1 MNAATPASIS
11 RYPSTSTT
19 SRSFLGGGRSR
30 TTSETTASER
40 LPETMKPKSSG
51 TSVWSNDGDPFAAI
65 PPTTS
70 VQRSTSVR
78 STSPPTRRNTPTMIG
93 STGIAG
99 GASAAQQPQKK
110 RMSLLLTA
118 TSDAL
123 FSGFG
128 SRKQTNNLR
137 GSTSKPTSVKKQYS
151 IDEDADMSPVL
162 DIRAPPSTILQKGPG
177 FTDEEAEREA
187 LRHEAAR
194 SVGLTSTT
202 ISPPPPDLPEED
214 ESYSQDASYEFI
226 RRPSAPHSLSGA
238 LSPDHASSYAAAS
251 STLATMRSAASSQ
264 ASLSV
269 ETTHQVPITP
279 SRPLPSSIP
288 NYPATLAALSPFATT
303 SSTLMRHYSGSTFFL
318 GKARQWK
325 SRHIVLTSFKPP
337 PKPNAPDVEPDT
349 QSHLHLFRNFASEE
363 KELERMKIDEDSVVF
378 VVEDDPVTQ
387 GRKNVIRIGGRHAG
401 GGGSHSAVGGRTTRL
416 APPSAMASLSVMGA
430 PAMAVQMGGQL
441 DFKVVW
447 LLQCPDSQTMHQWI
461 ASVKGALLVQRA
473 ERAGLGMSMQSG
485 PGDRL
490 TGDIDVI
497 LSLRAQGYMNQPSS
511 PTSPTRYVTSPVSA
525 SSVAPPVEDLHQ
537 PVTRGGR
544 SRSSTTTNAPS
555 AAVNALKGLFTS
567 SVANGPTNGTGGGLA
582 SRPRSIS
589 SVAST
594 PIPMA
599 SPVKKPT
606 PLEEDPKDSSFGTRA
621 NAMLNM
627 HLSRSTNGHGQP
639 PSSGS
644 SLILDRSI
652 RDSLIST
659 PYYDESMEMDF
670 ESKQKDNRER
680 LNALAAFAAAT
691 AASSSAGS
699 YERPP
704 SLSSL
709 PPPPR
714 TKRPGSSAGPGQQQ
728 NQLQQQQTPR
738 TPVFEKDMQD
748 ELKKAMFAPVLE
760 MAPSSRSRTNSL
772 RRNSTDTIPEEDDVG
787 SSVGVGGGRGSSLG
801 RHGVAREVLSI
812 RTSIDEQGRVS
823 IESSNRGEDLYS
835 AAAIPF
841 PGPGS
846 LLPPADL
853 DNGAGAAG
861 GTIARSQFGPAG
873 MKSSAS
879 FGVDLIHAGQQPQP
893 TYGSHHAHH
902 PSYGQHQYHR
912 PASAM
917 SSVSTNSFHG
927 NGSATPGAS
936 DHMSLHMS
944 PRSGTSSSEGRG
956 KPGTAPPPS
965 TGPRS
970 PSSPQRSRRVPKVM
984 IPPPAP
990 PPSAPLPGTPKT
1002 EMNKALHPEDAS
1014 VSTKERD
1021 SRSSFFA
1028 SKRVSAASST
1038 GVSIRSFTSGSSSS
1052 RSGSVLQRSGIHPA
1066 PPRPPPTFALPP
1078 TPSPLTTGGLTDSPQ
1093 FDGYSLRDSVR
1104 STHRTSLNSN
1114 HSQSHSPTRSDF
1126 GAVGTS
1132 AGTNMGTSTMGKRLL
1147 HRLTPPSNPPP
1158 TGALPPRP
1166 DSDEPPHS
1174 PLSHRSGSSGSVSG
1188 LHQQQQNYHHRSSSI
1203 ISNGGG
1209 VLSTIPAS
1217 PVDKLPEATQPPM
1230 MGLPLSPP
1238 PARRGSRLSK
1248 DLGWSGIARVNAA
1261 LALDSAPLTSNQP
1274 PPVSET
1280 DDVDPLDPAVE
1291 HWEPSRRESVMIPL

>member
-1 MNAATPASIS
+1 
-11 RYPSTSTT
+11 
-19 SRSFLGGGRSR
+19 
-30 TTSETTASER
+30 
-40 LPETMKPKSSG
+40 
-51 TSVWSNDGDPFAAI
+51 
-65 PPTTS
+65 
-70 VQRSTSVR
+70 
-78 STSPPTRRNTPTMIG
+78 MIG
-93 STGIAG
+93 ASGIAG
-99 GASAAQQPQKK
+99 GTSAPPQPQKK

-128 SRKQTNNLR
+128 SRKQANNLR
-137 GSTSKPTSVKKQYS
+137 SSTSKPSSVKKQYS
-151 IDEDADMSPVL
+151 IDEDDMSPVL
-162 DIRAPPSTILQKGPG
+162 DIRAPPSTILQKGPE

-226 RRPSAPHSLSGA
+226 RRPSAPQSLSGA
-238 LSPDHASSYAAAS
+238 LSPDHASSFAAAS

-288 NYPATLAALSPFATT
+288 SFPASLAAISPFATN
-303 SSTLMRHYSGSTFFL
+303 SSTLMRHYSGGTFFL

-378 VVEDDPVTQ
+378 VVEEDPVTQ
-387 GRKNVIRIGGRHAG
+387 GRKNVIKIGGMHA
-401 GGGSHSAVGGRTTRL
+401 GGGSHSAVGGKITTRAAL

-430 PAMAVQMGGQL
+430 PAMAVHMGGQS
-441 DFKVVW
+441 DFKVMW

-461 ASVKGALLVQRA
+461 AAVKGALLVQRA
-473 ERAGLGMSMQSG
+473 ERAGLGMSIQSV
-485 PGDRL
+485 PADVRL

-497 LSLRAQGYMNQPSS
+497 LSLRAQGYLNQPSS
-511 PTSPTRYVTSPVSA
+511 PTSPTRYGTTPLSA
-525 SSVAPPVEDLHQ
+525 PSAAPPVEDLHQ
-537 PVTRGGR
+537 PATRGGR

-567 SVANGPTNGTGGGLA
+567 SVANGPTNGSGGGLA

-599 SPVKKPT
+599 SPAKGPT

-627 HLSRSTNGHGQP
+627 HLSRSVNGHGQP

-670 ESKQKDNRER
+670 ETKQKDNRER
-680 LNALAAFAAAT
+680 LNALAAFAAA
-691 AASSSAGS
+691 SSSGS

-704 SLSSL
+704 SLGSL

-714 TKRPGSSAGPGQQQ
+714 TKRPGSSAGPGQQKEQ
-728 NQLQQQQTPR
+728 GQLQQTPR
-738 TPVFEKDMQD
+738 TPAFEKDMQD
-748 ELKKAMFAPVLE
+748 ELKKAMFAPVLD
-760 MAPSSRSRTNSL
+760 MGPSSSRSRTNSL

-787 SSVGVGGGRGSSLG
+787 SSIGVGGGRGSSLG
-801 RHGVAREVLSI
+801 RHGVGREVLSI
-812 RTSIDEQGRVS
+812 RTSIDEQGR
-823 IESSNRGEDLYS
+823 
-835 AAAIPF
+835 
-841 PGPGS
+841 
-846 LLPPADL
+846 
-853 DNGAGAAG
+853 
-861 GTIARSQFGPAG
+861 
-873 MKSSAS
+873 
-879 FGVDLIHAGQQPQP
+879 
-893 TYGSHHAHH
+893 
-902 PSYGQHQYHR
+902 YHR

-956 KPGTAPPPS
+956 KSATVPIPA

-1002 EMNKALHPEDAS
+1002 ELNKALHPEDAS
-1014 VSTKERD
+1014 VSTRERD

-1052 RSGSVLQRSGIHPA
+1052 RSGSMMQRSGIHAA

-1078 TPSPLTTGGLTDSPQ
+1078 TPGSLPTPVLTDSPQ
-1093 FDGYSLRDSVR
+1093 LDGFSLRDSVR

-1114 HSQSHSPTRSDF
+1114 HSQSQSPTRSDF
-1126 GAVGTS
+1126 GAIGPS
-1132 AGTNMGTSTMGKRLL
+1132 GGPNMGTTTMGKRLL
-1147 HRLTPPSNPPP
+1147 HRLTPPTNPPP

-1166 DSDEPPHS
+1166 DSDEPPLS
-1174 PLSHRSGSSGSVSG
+1174 PLSHRSGSSGSLSG
-1188 LHQQQQNYHHRSSSI
+1188 LQQQSQNYHHRSSSI

-1209 VLSTIPAS
+1209 ALSTIPAS
-1217 PVDKLPEATQPPM
+1217 PVDKVLPDLSPLSRSPDLPEASGKRVPVTSSPSLPPSALNGAPSSVPVSRQSSLKSRLRMLSTPSPRLQSSMSLPPAPPPTSALPEPPSIIHAMKIVDHSSMSFDLALPSPTLDRPIMSSFGQDDHEERAAMEKGSGLHGSQTPPIPPRSHARPTSPRLKIPEAAQPPM

-1238 PARRGSRLSK
+1238 PARRGNRLSK
-1248 DLGWSGIARVNAA
+1248 DLGLSGIARVNAA
-1261 LALDSAPLTSNQP
+1261 LALDSAPPPSIQA
-1274 PPVSET
+1274 PPVLEN
-1280 DDVDPLDPAVE
+1280 DDVDPLAPAVE

>member
-1 MNAATPASIS
+1 
-11 RYPSTSTT
+11 
-19 SRSFLGGGRSR
+19 
-30 TTSETTASER
+30 
-40 LPETMKPKSSG
+40 
-51 TSVWSNDGDPFAAI
+51 
-65 PPTTS
+65 
-70 VQRSTSVR
+70 
-78 STSPPTRRNTPTMIG
+78 
-93 STGIAG
+93 
-99 GASAAQQPQKK
+99 
-110 RMSLLLTA
+110 
-118 TSDAL
+118 
-123 FSGFG
+123 
-128 SRKQTNNLR
+128 
-137 GSTSKPTSVKKQYS
+137 
-151 IDEDADMSPVL
+151 
-162 DIRAPPSTILQKGPG
+162 
-177 FTDEEAEREA
+177 
-187 LRHEAAR
+187 
-194 SVGLTSTT
+194 
-202 ISPPPPDLPEED
+202 
-214 ESYSQDASYEFI
+214 
-226 RRPSAPHSLSGA
+226 
-238 LSPDHASSYAAAS
+238 
-251 STLATMRSAASSQ
+251 
-264 ASLSV
+264 
-269 ETTHQVPITP
+269 
-279 SRPLPSSIP
+279 
-288 NYPATLAALSPFATT
+288 
-303 SSTLMRHYSGSTFFL
+303 
-318 GKARQWK
+318 
-325 SRHIVLTSFKPP
+325 
-337 PKPNAPDVEPDT
+337 
-349 QSHLHLFRNFASEE
+349 
-363 KELERMKIDEDSVVF
+363 MKIDEDSVVF
-378 VVEDDPVTQ
+378 VVEEDPVTQ
-387 GRKNVIRIGGRHAG
+387 GRKNVLKIGGMHAG
-401 GGGSHSAVGGRTTRL
+401 GGGSQSAVGGRTTRAAL

-430 PAMAVQMGGQL
+430 PAMAVQMGGRL

-447 LLQCPDSQTMHQWI
+447 LLQCPDTQTMHQWI
-461 ASVKGALLVQRA
+461 AAVKGALLIQRA
-473 ERAGLGMSMQSG
+473 ERAGLGMSIQSI
-485 PGDRL
+485 PADVRL
-490 TGDIDVI
+490 NGDIDVI
-497 LSLRAQGYMNQPSS
+497 LSLRAQGLLNQPSS
-511 PTSPTRYVTSPVSA
+511 PTSPTRYGATPVSA
-525 SSVAPPVEDLHQ
+525 SSAAPPVEDLHQ

-567 SVANGPTNGTGGGLA
+567 SVANGPSNGTGGGLT

-599 SPVKKPT
+599 SPAKKPT

-670 ESKQKDNRER
+670 ETKQKENRER
-680 LNALAAFAAAT
+680 LNALAAFA

-714 TKRPGSSAGPGQQQ
+714 TKRPGSSAGPGQPQIQQ
-728 NQLQQQQTPR
+728 NQLQQQTPR

-748 ELKKAMFAPVLE
+748 ELKKAMFAPVLD
-760 MAPSSRSRTNSL
+760 MAPSARSRTNSL

-801 RHGVAREVLSI
+801 RHGVGREVLSI

-823 IESSNRGEDLYS
+823 IESSNRGDELYS
-835 AAAIPF
+835 ATTIPF
-841 PGPGS
+841 PGPNS
-846 LLPPADL
+846 LLPPAEL
-853 DNGAGAAG
+853 DHGAGVNGGAAG
-861 GTIARSQFGPAG
+861 MIARSQFGPAG

-879 FGVDLIHAGQQPQP
+879 FGVDLIHAGQQQQQP
-893 TYGSHHAHH
+893 SSAYGGHHAHH
-902 PSYGQHQYHR
+902 PSQGQYQYHR

-917 SSVSTNSFHG
+917 SSVSTNSFYG

-936 DHMSLHMS
+936 DHMPLHMS
-944 PRSGTSSSEGRG
+944 PRSGTSSSESRS
-956 KPGTAPPPS
+956 KSATAPPPS

-1052 RSGSVLQRSGIHPA
+1052 RSGSVLQRSGMHPA

-1078 TPSPLTTGGLTDSPQ
+1078 TPSPLLTAGLTDSPVA
-1093 FDGYSLRDSVR
+1093 DGFSLRDSVR

-1126 GAVGTS
+1126 GVIGPS
-1132 AGTNMGTSTMGKRLL
+1132 AGTSMGTATMGKRLL

-1166 DSDEPPHS
+1166 DGDEPPLS
-1174 PLSHRSGSSGSVSG
+1174 PLSHRSGSSGSISG

-1217 PVDKLPEATQPPM
+1217 PVDKVLPDLSPLSRSPDLPESSGKRVSVTSSASIPPASLNGAASGVSVSRQSSLKSRLRMLSTPSPRLQPSMSLPLHPPPTSALPDLPPIAHAMKIVDHSSMSFDLALPSPTLDRPIMSSFGPDDHEDLVAKDKGSGLTGTQTPPIPPRSNARPTSPRLKLPEATQPPM

-1238 PARRGSRLSK
+1238 PARRASRLSK
-1248 DLGWSGIARVNAA
+1248 DFGLSGIARVNAA
-1261 LALDSAPLTSNQP
+1261 LAMESTPPTSNP
-1274 PPVSET
+1274 APPVLEA
-1280 DDVDPLDPAVE
+1280 DDLDPLDPAVE